1 MSGVIDHS
9 NVFLKIDSQLNSAL
23 DLDTAIDPLIFSLA
37 NLLSNGTASGQ
48 ASQQFHDVRTL
59 TASAT
64 EDLDLAGGLT
74 NAFGTTLTFVKLKV
88 LLVYAATANTN
99 SVIVSRK
106 ATTGIPIFDADSDS
120 ITLAPGDLFLYASP
134 LVGKTITAT
143 TDDTLTFTNSAG
155 GTSVNYTVIFIGTD

>member
-9 NVFLKIDSQLNSAL
+9 NLSIKIDSQLNSAL
-23 DLDTAIDPLIFSLA
+23 DLDTAIDPLVYSIS
-37 NLLSNGTASGQ
+37 NLLSNGTASGN
-48 ASQQFHDVRTL
+48 ASQQWHDTRTL

-74 NAFGTTLTFVKLKV
+74 NAFGVALTFVRLKV
-88 LLVYAATANTN
+88 LLVVAASGNTN

-106 ATTGIPIFDADSDS
+106 ATTGIPIFDADGDS
-120 ITLAPGDLFLYASP
+120 ITLAAGDGFLYFSP
-134 LVGKTITAT
+134 LVGKAITPT

-155 GTSVNYTVIFIGTD
+155 GTSVTYSVILIGTD